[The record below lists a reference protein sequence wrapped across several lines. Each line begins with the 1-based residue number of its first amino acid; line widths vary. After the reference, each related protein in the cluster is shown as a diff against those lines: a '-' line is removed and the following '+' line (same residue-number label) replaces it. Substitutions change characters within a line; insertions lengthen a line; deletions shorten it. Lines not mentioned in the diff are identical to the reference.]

1 MQFSVLEPR
10 FERAVED
17 RDANRLA
24 VLAVDALRA
33 EAELTPKPGLVDRRG
48 PGAHAD
54 MSLDLMLRSAST
66 LRPFFRE
73 MAEISQGR
81 KPSQQLREELAQI
94 GRRAERA
101 MLVSTGGVNTH
112 KGGIWLLGLLTASA
126 SLLRAQTRSS
136 AHVAETARIIARFE
150 DRRSLAIL
158 THGDLVRRRYG
169 ATGARGEAQKGFP
182 HILSA
187 GLPRLRSQRAAEAIE
202 EHARLDALLLIMTT
216 LEDTC
221 LLYRGGKN
229 GLLAAQRGAAA
240 VLEAGGSATS
250 GGMKKL
256 LALDTRLVRLRLS
269 PGGSADLMAAT
280 LFVDAI
286 EQGASRIQTRTSAS
300 SPRISSVNEA

>member
-1 MQFSVLEPR
+1 VQLSVLEHR
-10 FERAVED
+10 FERLVED

-24 VLAVDALRA
+24 VLAVDALTA

-54 MSLDLMLRSAST
+54 MSLDLMLHSAST
-66 LRPFFRE
+66 LQPFFQQ

-81 KPSQQLREELAQI
+81 KPSQQLREELAEI
-94 GRRAERA
+94 GRRAEQA

-112 KGGIWLLGLLTASA
+112 KGAIWLLGLLTASA
-126 SLLRAQTRSS
+126 SLLRGQMRSPTQ
-136 AHVAETARIIARFE
+136 VTETARKIACFE
-150 DRRSLAIL
+150 DRRSFAIL

-169 ATGARGEAQKGFP
+169 VTGARGEAEKGFP
-182 HILSA
+182 HILCG
-187 GLPRLRSQRAAEAIE
+187 GLPKLRSQRAAGAIE

-256 LALDTRLVRLRLS
+256 LALDTRLVGLRLS
-269 PGGSADLMAAT
+269 PGGSADLTAAT

-286 EQGASRIQTRTSAS
+286 EQGAPRIQTRTSAS
-300 SPRISSVNEA
+300 SSRISAFNEG